1 VVGVLTVAWVAA
13 WFLVKPIYG
22 YLNQVIV
29 TAVKERLGKDFRY
42 DESWRNTAE
51 PFLFKLK
58 FSFFLAL
65 IIVLPYIVL
74 QIWGFIAP
82 ALKSNEQRPFKKLAP
97 ASTLLFLLGAGLGWL
112 VTPTTFSWFASYAEE
127 FPGTSIIQEPGTQ
140 VFFVLKMLLAFGVA
154 FQLPLIVFGLGI
166 AGLLSADTLLKYW
179 RHGASA
185 IFVISMIITP
195 SQDPISM
202 LMMAIPL
209 TILFIGSVYAV
220 KFVQRKKVRIESEE
234 NVPLEVIRT
243 GEPIAVPE
251 SDETSSSSV
260 NFGEPIARGDDET
273 QDHQS
278 TS

>member
-1 VVGVLTVAWVAA
+1 MVAWIAG

-22 YLNQVIV
+22 YINDMI
-29 TAVKERLGKDFRY
+29 TRAVKARLGNIPFQ
-42 DESWRNTAE
+42 ESWHQTTE

-82 ALKSNEQRPFKKLAP
+82 ALKANEQRPFKKLAP
-97 ASTLLFLLGAGLGWL
+97 ASTLLFLFGAGLGWL

-154 FQLPLIVFGLGI
+154 FQLPLIVYGLGI

-202 LMMAIPL
+202 LMMAVPL
-209 TILFIGSVYAV
+209 TLLFIASVYAV
-220 KFVQRKKVRIESEE
+220 KYVQRKKVRIEAEE
-234 NVPLEVIRT
+234 NVPAEVINV

-251 SDETSSSSV
+251 GDESV
-260 NFGEPIARGDDET
+260 YPENIGEPIARRDDDDENG
-273 QDHQS
+273 QQVR
-278 TS
+278 